1 MLKKYNLEMELT
13 VNDPTN
19 YTDTF
24 SLSREWVW
32 APDEEL
38 QEYECINLGPRGDE
52 PDIDELVRML
62 EAL

>member
-1 MLKKYNLEMELT
+1 MELT

-24 SLSREWVW
+24 SLSREWIW